1 MHVTVARNYPVCMQ
15 KRVFTS
21 VIIVIVMDTKIATS
35 INLHKLAPEY
45 IFLCI
50 KHNEFIKFGKKV
62 ASIGYESND

>member
-1 MHVTVARNYPVCMQ
+1 MQ

-21 VIIVIVMDTKIATS
+21 VIIIIVVDTKIATS

-45 IFLCI
+45 IFLGCSI
-50 KHNEFIKFGKKV
+50 HEFIKFGKKV